1 MLTHRSG
8 IKYAFSF
15 PQSGRQI
22 NILTRLQINRTLFD
36 PEEYNDLKEFYA
48 LVIAKKAEQI
58 VLRKQ

>member
-15 PQSGRQI
+15 SQSGRQI